1 MVAGRKKA
9 EQTARIWTRTF
20 LYTMFITAMGGF
32 LLSGLNSV
40 VPLHMEATFG
50 PGSAGFSGTLNT
62 CFTACAVVARL
73 GGGHLCDLWG
83 RKKVMICGAFIC
95 AFATAAYIYAS
106 TRVALLCVF
115 RGLQGLGYAA
125 VCIGAQTMMLGGLP
139 RERLSEGIGYFSV
152 GQTII
157 GSVAPMIGL
166 GILGDGRF
174 SLTYLVFACAILSVI
189 PAAML
194 CSSGAENGEETRHE
208 EERVPAEVEQEVLP
222 SGFLWRIFEKSAV
235 PATVIQT
242 CITFGTAAISILLT
256 LFATHKGFEHVALF
270 FTIQSFAALFARII
284 SGRYGDKYG
293 LLPCFA
299 IGLALMSM
307 SFFIIALTE
316 NDFVYCVT
324 GAIYGIGGGIVSPVM
339 QKQAVYRAPKKRL
352 GAANGTFM
360 ISADLGT
367 GLSGIVWGTCMD
379 ILGDSETFLM
389 IGAWMALVLVCGSIY
404 LIVNK
409 KRERPSVAQ

>member
-1 MVAGRKKA
+1 MTKRIKA
-9 EQTARIWTRTF
+9 EQTARIWTGTF

-50 PGSAGFSGTLNT
+50 LGSAGFSGTLNT

-83 RKKVMICGAFIC
+83 RKKVIISGAAIC
-95 AFATAAYIYAS
+95 ALATAAYIFAA
-106 TRVALLCVF
+106 TNVAMLCIF

-125 VCIGAQTMMLGGLP
+125 VCIGSQTMMLAGLP

-174 SLTYLVFACAILSVI
+174 SLTYFVFACAILTTI
-189 PAAML
+189 PVAML
-194 CSSGAENGEETRHE
+194 CRGGERAAEEKTAEEAAEEPE
-208 EERVPAEVEQEVLP
+208 EEPATGGFIWRV
-222 SGFLWRIFEKSAV
+222 FEKSAI

-270 FTIQSFAALFARII
+270 FTIQSFSALFARII
-284 SGRYGDKYG
+284 SGRYGDRYG

-299 IGLALMSM
+299 IGLALMST

-316 NDFVYCVT
+316 SDLVYCLT

-367 GLSGIVWGTCMD
+367 GLSGIVWGACMD
-379 ILGDSETFLM
+379 RIGDSETFVM
-389 IGAWMALVLVCGSIY
+389 IGAWMALVLVCGSVY
-404 LIVNK
+404 LIASRK
-409 KRERPSVAQ
+409 KEKKIIQ